1 MPIKSSQYKV
11 GLIILKYAPI
21 LMAIIMYI
29 HTILAYNGINLPIA
43 TTVAGSAIIPS
54 VIILSISEM
63 LKFCYIHKSF
73 TIYSLITDLCV
84 NYENYF
90 GFGIFLREVQFLAII
105 AGTILFCI
113 LSFRCK
119 QYHYKC
125 CVIKEN
131 NPLRI

>member
-29 HTILAYNGINLPIA
+29 HTILAYNGINLPVA

-90 GFGIFLREVQFLAII
+90 GFGTLLRV
-105 AGTILFCI
+105 
-113 LSFRCK
+113 
-119 QYHYKC
+119 
-125 CVIKEN
+125 V
-131 NPLRI
+131 